1 MLFQRK
7 KTAPLSLVSIMDLLP
22 EDKCQI
28 EWTRRNRHI
37 FIRTKPLC
45 PAGLAVY
52 SRVALCP
59 VADRF
64 FIGIH
69 ILPINGRPQLGQTLI
84 NLPANGPG
92 ITFEA

>member
-1 MLFQRK
+1 
-7 KTAPLSLVSIMDLLP
+7 MDLLP

-37 FIRTKPLC
+37 FIRTQPLC
-45 PAGLAVY
+45 PAGLAGY
-52 SRVALCP
+52 SRAALRSA
-59 VADRF
+59 ADRF

-69 ILPINGRPQLGQTLI
+69 ILPINERPQLGQTLI

-92 ITFEA
+92 ITLEA

>member
-7 KTAPLSLVSIMDLLP
+7 KTASLSLVSIMDLLP

-37 FIRTKPLC
+37 FIRTKSLC